1 MQLARPVKIKRVEPF
16 QVKLSLVLRLS
27 ETSTTERKQV
37 TSQVHNNVSLLN
49 LDLHQVKVDKAADF
63 VATRKLSS
71 DIESV
76 LES

>member
-27 ETSTTERKQV
+27 ESSTADCKQV

>member
-1 MQLARPVKIKRVEPF
+1 MQLARPVKIKRTEPF
-16 QVKLSLVLRLS
+16 QVKLSLVLGLS
-27 ETSTTERKQV
+27 DSSTTERKQV

-49 LDLHQVKVDKAADF
+49 LDLHSVKVDKAADF
-63 VATRKLSS
+63 VATRKLNS